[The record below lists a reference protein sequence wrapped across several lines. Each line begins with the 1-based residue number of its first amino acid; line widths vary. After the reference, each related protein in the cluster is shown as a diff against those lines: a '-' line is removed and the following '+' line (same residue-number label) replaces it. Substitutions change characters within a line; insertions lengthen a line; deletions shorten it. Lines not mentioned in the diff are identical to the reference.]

1 MSPVGGRI
9 KVGCGVNAKGG
20 SLMRLW
26 SSRVPVASTMLLV
39 LLATMF
45 FGLVLQGCAPKQPAE
60 PLKTQEE
67 LEGMAKEFINAL
79 GEGKYDD
86 ARKEF
91 DKKMAAAAPAAKL
104 NELWTGIVSQAGKW
118 HKISGTRFA
127 EEAGYRVVYV
137 TGLFEKGSLDIK
149 VVFDKQGKISGMW
162 LGTLESNEYKTPGYA
177 NQELFT
183 EEEVVVGE
191 GKWALPGTLSMPA
204 NVAASDKVPAVVL
217 VHGSGPNDRD
227 ESIGPNKPFKDL
239 AWGLASKGIG
249 VLRYE
254 KRTREHAAEFAQDT
268 TEARKITVKEE
279 TIDDAV
285 LAVKLLKT
293 IDGIDPDR
301 IFVIGHSLGATV
313 GPRIAQACG
322 SAPSAA
328 TGQGPA
334 EGLGSQGSGSPY
346 SSSSL
351 PATGSGSPASDSDA
365 ATSIAGL
372 VMMAATSRN
381 LVDLIPEQIQY
392 LANLDGTVDEKES
405 KQIQEVRAAVEKIKS
420 GRMAEGEMVLGAPQL
435 YWDDLAA
442 HNQVEIAKQLTLPIL
457 ILQGERDYQVTMAD
471 LNGWKTE
478 LSGKPN
484 VSTKTYPDLNHL
496 FMSGSGKSTP
506 GEYAVP
512 SNVSGEVVSDI
523 AEWIKKVGAGK

>member
-1 MSPVGGRI
+1 MIGG
-9 KVGCGVNAKGG
+9 K
-20 SLMRLW
+20 
-26 SSRVPVASTMLLV
+26 
-39 LLATMF
+39 
-45 FGLVLQGCAPKQPAE
+45 
-60 PLKTQEE
+60 
-67 LEGMAKEFINAL
+67 
-79 GEGKYDD
+79 
-86 ARKEF
+86 
-91 DKKMAAAAPAAKL
+91 
-104 NELWTGIVSQAGKW
+104 LWTRPVSYT
-118 HKISGTRFA
+118 HLD
-127 EEAGYRVVYV
+127 VY
-137 TGLFEKGSLDIK
+137 KR
-149 VVFDKQGKISGMW
+149 Q
-162 LGTLESNEYKTPGYA
+162 
-177 NQELFT
+177 
-183 EEEVVVGE
+183 
-191 GKWALPGTLSMPA
+191 
-204 NVAASDKVPAVVL
+204 
-217 VHGSGPNDRD
+217 
-227 ESIGPNKPFKDL
+227 
-239 AWGLASKGIG
+239 GIG

-457 ILQGERDYQVTMAD
+457 ILQGERDYQVTMVD
-471 LNGWKTE
+471 LNGWKTA
-478 LSGKPN
+478 LSGKSN
-484 VSTKTYPDLNHL
+484 VSIKTYPDLNHL

-506 GEYAVP
+506 DEYAVP
-512 SNVSGEVVSDI
+512 SNVSEEVVNDI
-523 AEWIKKVGAGK
+523 EMCIRDRIKVGCGVNAKGGSLMRLWSSRVPVASTMLLVLLATMFFGLVLQGCAPKQPAEPLKTQEELEGMAKEFINALGEGKYDDARKEFDKKMAAAAPAAKLNELWTGIVSQAGKWHKISGTRFAEEAGYRVVYVTGLFEKGSLDIKVVFDKQGKISGMWLGTLESNEYKTPGYANQELFTEEEVVVGEGKWALPGTLSIDVYKRQS